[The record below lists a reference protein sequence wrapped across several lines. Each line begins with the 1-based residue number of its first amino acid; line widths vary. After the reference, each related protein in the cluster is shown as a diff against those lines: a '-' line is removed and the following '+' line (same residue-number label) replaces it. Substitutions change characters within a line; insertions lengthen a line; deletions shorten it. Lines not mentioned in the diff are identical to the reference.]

1 MRIVSLIA
9 SATEIVHFLG
19 LTDYLVGVSH
29 ECDFPNDI
37 KKLPI
42 CSKPAF
48 DINGCS
54 LDTDKTIK
62 SLFQQALSIYSI
74 DEKLLYKLNPDI
86 IITQSQCNVCAVS
99 IKDVEIALQKDIG
112 INPKIISLNPMNLE
126 DVWKDIY
133 TIATN
138 LDAEERGKDLMN
150 LIRSDINN
158 LKSIGEKKV
167 GAVTVACIEWIE
179 PLMYASNW
187 VPDLVELAGGI
198 DLFGTKGG
206 HSSWSSNETLFDK
219 NPDKIIL
226 MPCGYDIKKTINEL
240 EPLRSISNWSKLRAV
255 RTNNV
260 FITDGNQ
267 FFNRPGP
274 RLVDSLKIL
283 IEILQDNDSI
293 FGYKGKAWVKLN
305 DLNL

>member
-240 EPLRSISNWSKLRAV
+240 DPLRSISNWSKLRAV

-305 DLNL
+305 DLDL

>member
-19 LTDYLVGVSH
+19 LTDYLVGISH

-62 SLFQQALSIYSI
+62 SLLQQALSIYRI
-74 DEKLLYKLNPDI
+74 DEKLLCKLNPDI

-99 IKDVEIALQKDIG
+99 LKDVEIALQKDIG
-112 INPKIISLNPMNLE
+112 INPKIISLNPVNLE

-133 TIATN
+133 TIATG
-138 LDAEERGKDLMN
+138 LEVEARGIDLMN
-150 LIRSDINN
+150 LIRSDIKN
-158 LKSIGEKKV
+158 LKSIVENKV
-167 GAVTVACIEWIE
+167 ESVTVACIEWIE
-179 PLMYASNW
+179 PLMYAGNW

-198 DLFGTKGG
+198 DLCGTKGH
-206 HSSWSSNETLFDK
+206 HSSWSSNETLFEK

-226 MPCGYDIKKTINEL
+226 MPCGYNIEKTIKEL
-240 EPLRSISNWSKLRAV
+240 ESLRMFPNWSKLNAL
-255 RTNNV
+255 RTNNI

-267 FFNRPGP
+267 YFNRPGP

-293 FGYKGKAWVKLN
+293 FGYRGKSWVKLN
-305 DLNL
+305 DLDI

>member
-305 DLNL
+305 DLDL